1 MGTVV
6 YRDATI
12 FDGTGA
18 APVGGRSL
26 VVDGDRIAQVVA
38 TDDLVV
44 PDGAEVVELAG
55 RFVIPGLIDSH
66 QHLATP
72 PDRVQAEAWLR
83 RMVYG
88 GVTAIRDMADD
99 LRQIADLA
107 RACLVGE
114 IPGPDIHYA
123 ALVAG
128 PSFFDDP
135 RTWQVS
141 QGETPGTVPWM
152 QAITDETDLVIAT
165 ALARGTHA
173 SALKIY
179 ADLSPELVAAITAEA
194 HRQGVPAWAHAS
206 VFPALPLDVVRS
218 GVDVVSHV
226 TMLAWQTQ
234 VDGAPTYKTK
244 TPIDPDTI
252 DPDDPRIAEVLAAML
267 EHGTILDATAS
278 MWEGDEVLGE
288 AEGDPAALA
297 RAHGNARLSAALT
310 ARAFAAGVPVSAGS
324 DYETAAD
331 DPFPALHRELYF
343 LHERCGMPAAD
354 VLLSATQIGARSAGA
369 GDDLGTLE
377 PGKVASFVVLDRDPV
392 ADLRNLA
399 SVWCTVKRGVQ
410 HLRTDYCA
418 DDKGAGS

>member
-1 MGTVV
+1 MAAVV

-18 APVGGRSL
+18 APSAGLSL
-26 VVDGDRIAQVVA
+26 VIDEGRIVDVA
-38 TDDLVV
+38 ENGRLVV
-44 PDGAEVVELAG
+44 PDGAEVVDLAG
-55 RFVIPGLIDSH
+55 RFVIPGLVDAH

-72 PDRVQAEAWLR
+72 PDRVKAEAWLR
-83 RMVYG
+83 QMVYG

-99 LRQIADLA
+99 LRQVGDLA

-123 ALVAG
+123 ALMAG
-128 PSFFDDP
+128 PGFFDDP

-141 QGETPGTVPWM
+141 QGETPGRVPWM

-234 VDGAPTYKTK
+234 VDAAPTY
-244 TPIDPDTI
+244 
-252 DPDDPRIAEVLAAML
+252 
-267 EHGTILDATAS
+267 
-278 MWEGDEVLGE
+278 
-288 AEGDPAALA
+288 
-297 RAHGNARLSAALT
+297 
-310 ARAFAAGVPVSAGS
+310 
-324 DYETAAD
+324 
-331 DPFPALHRELYF
+331 
-343 LHERCGMPAAD
+343 
-354 VLLSATQIGARSAGA
+354 RSKA
-369 GDDLGTLE
+369 
-377 PGKVASFVVLDRDPV
+377 P
-392 ADLRNLA
+392 
-399 SVWCTVKRGVQ
+399 
-410 HLRTDYCA
+410 
-418 DDKGAGS
+418 

>member
-1 MGTVV
+1 MGSVV

-26 VVDGDRIAQVVA
+26 VVEDTRLTQVVA
-38 TDDLVV
+38 TDELDL
-44 PDGAEVVELAG
+44 PDGAEVVDLAG

-99 LRQIADLA
+99 LRQIADLG

-179 ADLSPELVAAITAEA
+179 ADLSPELVTAVTAEA
-194 HRQGVPAWAHAS
+194 HRQGVPAWAHLS
-206 VFPALPLDVVRS
+206 VFPALPMDVVRA

-234 VDGAPTYKTK
+234 AEAAPTYKSKAT
-244 TPIDPDTI
+244 IDPTTI
-252 DPDDPRIAEVLAAML
+252 DPDDPRIGEVLDAML
-267 EHGTILDATAS
+267 ERGTILDATGS
-278 MWEGDEVLGE
+278 MWESDEMLDG
-288 AEGDPAALA
+288 ADAAGIDRA
-297 RAHGNARLSAALT
+297 RGNADLSAALT
-310 ARAFAAGVPVSAGS
+310 ARAFAAGVPISAGS
-324 DYETAAD
+324 DYETAAN

-354 VLLSATQIGARSAGA
+354 VLRSATQIGARSAGA
-369 GDDLGTLE
+369 EDDLGTLE
-377 PGKVASFVVLDRDPV
+377 PGKLASFVVLDRDPV

-410 HLRTDYCA
+410 HLRSDY
-418 DDKGAGS
+418 DGGDR

>member
-1 MGTVV
+1 MGAVV
-6 YRDATI
+6 YRDATV

-18 APVGGRSL
+18 APVPGRSL
-26 VVDGDRIAQVVA
+26 VVEDGRLTRVVA
-38 TDDLVV
+38 TDTLVP
-44 PDGAEVVELAG
+44 PDGAEVVDLGG

-114 IPGPDIHYA
+114 IPGPDIRYA
-123 ALVAG
+123 ALMAG

-152 QAITDETDLVIAT
+152 QAITAESDLVIGT

-173 SALKIY
+173 SAVKIY
-179 ADLSPELVAAITAEA
+179 ADLSAERVAAVAAEA
-194 HRQGVPAWAHAS
+194 HRQGVAAWAHLS
-206 VFPALPLDVVRS
+206 VFPALPLDVVRA

-234 VDGAPTYKTK
+234 SENAPTYKGK
-244 TPIDPDTI
+244 PSIDPATI
-252 DPDDPRIAEVLAAML
+252 DPDDPRIAEVLRAMV
-267 EHGTILDATAS
+267 ERGTILDATAS
-278 MWEGDEVLGE
+278 MWESDEVLADAD
-288 AEGDPAALA
+288 AEGVA
-297 RAHGNARLSAALT
+297 RAQGNAELSAALT
-310 ARAFAAGVPVSAGS
+310 ARAFAAGVPICAGS
-324 DYETAAD
+324 DYQTLAD
-331 DPFPALHRELYF
+331 DPFPSLHHELYF
-343 LHERCGMPAAD
+343 LHERCGLPAAE
-354 VLLSATQIGARSAGA
+354 VLRSATQIGARSAGTE
-369 GDDLGTLE
+369 DVMGTLE
-377 PGKVASFVVLDRDPV
+377 PGKLANFVILDRDPV
-392 ADLRNLA
+392 ADLRNLD
-399 SVWCTVKRGVQ
+399 SIWCTVKRGAR
-410 HLRTDYCA
+410 HART
-418 DDKGAGS
+418 GFLEEER